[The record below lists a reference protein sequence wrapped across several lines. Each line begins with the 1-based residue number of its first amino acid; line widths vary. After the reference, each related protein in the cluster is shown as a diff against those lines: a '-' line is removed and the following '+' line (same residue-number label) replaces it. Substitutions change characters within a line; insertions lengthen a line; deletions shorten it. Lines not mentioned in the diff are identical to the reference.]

1 MHDTWGAAAERRER
15 GIREGQVPSSP
26 EGRPLAAHLGIT
38 SYSAI
43 PELML
48 SKHPESRSLS

>member
-1 MHDTWGAAAERRER
+1 MHDNWEAAERRER
-15 GIREGQVPSSP
+15 GIREGQVPNSP
-26 EGRPLAAHLGIT
+26 EGRPLAVHLGIT

-43 PELML
+43 SELML